1 MSLKTWF
8 LSFGQAGGLSTDRT
22 DVATNPLLQTLVGHR
37 TRPPFVM
44 GLTARTINAPVYIAP
59 SPSAYPQVTAN
70 MVAGVKTPASA
81 PFQATVQ
88 VSNYLSNKLVAQS
101 LSGVTNPYPI

>member
-1 MSLKTWF
+1 MSLKAWF

-44 GLTARTINAPVYIAP
+44 GLPGRTINAPVYIAP
-59 SPSAYPQVTAN
+59 SPSAYPQVSAN
-70 MVAGVKTPASA
+70 MVAGLRTPPGQ
-81 PFQATVQ
+81 PFQRTTQ
-88 VSNYLSNKLVAQS
+88 VSNYLSAKLTAQS
-101 LSGVTNPYPI
+101 LAGVTSPYPI